1 MATRRV
7 KLTFPSDLITEPL
20 IYELGKKFEI
30 ISNIRRADVRE
41 SIGWVVL
48 ELKGDESEIDSGVE
62 WMRLAGVRVDPIS
75 EAKRI
80 IRCNKG
86 RFITGHAYSLIIRLF
101 RSILCVFIRAV
112 SIINLLNC
120 SLLIVFLL

>member
-20 IYELGKKFEI
+20 IYEKKFEI

-75 EAKRI
+75 GDVIE
-80 IRCNKG
+80 G
-86 RFITGHAYSLIIRLF
+86 
-101 RSILCVFIRAV
+101 
-112 SIINLLNC
+112 
-120 SLLIVFLL
+120 

>member
-1 MATRRV
+1 MAAMATRRV

-75 EAKRI
+75 GDVIE
-80 IRCNKG
+80 G
-86 RFITGHAYSLIIRLF
+86 
-101 RSILCVFIRAV
+101 
-112 SIINLLNC
+112 
-120 SLLIVFLL
+120 

>member
-75 EAKRI
+75 GDVIE
-80 IRCNKG
+80 G
-86 RFITGHAYSLIIRLF
+86 
-101 RSILCVFIRAV
+101 
-112 SIINLLNC
+112 
-120 SLLIVFLL
+120 